1 MRGPGENPA
10 PRNAKDFPTE
20 MMMRIERFRA
30 LSYLPLLAVL
40 LLVLAS
46 FGTACAQN
54 PATLHGQITDPSGAI
69 IPGANVTLSG
79 VSKSMDKSAQS
90 DSGGNYT
97 FQGVMPGSY
106 TLGTS
111 VDGFTPF
118 TESGV
123 NIAPGQSKALNITLA
138 IATQDQ
144 QVTVTAEQ
152 STVDTNPE
160 DNANALVIKGKAL
173 DALSDD
179 PDQLSDELQALAGP
193 AAGPSGG
200 QIYIDGF
207 TGGQLPPKSSIREIR
222 VNQNPFSA
230 EYDRLGY
237 GRIEILT
244 KPGTDKLHGQVQ
256 ANGNTAAFNGT
267 NPILNTNLSENASTT
282 LAAPIAEPPYYSYF
296 LNGSVGGP
304 INKKASYNINFFAR
318 QNQGISSDSIVNTIV
333 PDSTNNYE
341 NADGSINTAGSSLH
355 QAFNNPSSRY
365 DMNARVD
372 LAVTENNTLTLSY
385 EYYRSASTNSGVGG
399 NDLISQATNNRNEE
413 NTFTASDTQVLS
425 KSLVNDTRF
434 RYRRIRNLQGAAS
447 SDPSVSV
454 QQGVATGGASD
465 QTVQDH
471 QNQYEFQDYATTSYG
486 NHAVHFG
493 TRLRATNDV
502 NLSLSGTNG
511 SYTFTSLGNYI
522 TALHNAALGLP
533 AIASQYSV
541 TVVNKPTAS
550 ATIFDAALYYQDDW
564 KVNQKLTFSYGL
576 RYEAQNRIHDKW
588 DFGPRLSLAYA
599 VGGGKTPPKTVI
611 RAGYGWF
618 FNRFNSG
625 GSFSSTSTP
634 YIITAIHQNNPF
646 ISTPNQEGFTAN
658 SPSFLLVNP
667 TDPNS
672 AAQKLP
678 TSDLTAKTTA
688 PTYYTVANHFH
699 AALDMQAAIGV
710 DHQFGK
716 NTTSNVTYLYSQGV
730 HQYLTNNVTAP
741 ILDLATY
748 TTTANPDVDTPQNNY
763 QFQSEGFYRQQQI
776 IATANSHIGKRFNLF
791 GYYSFSDV
799 KGDTDGATS
808 QPSDPQNIGLD
819 YGRTGYDTHHRGAIL
834 GNVAAPYG
842 ISVAP
847 FLSFNSGTPFNI
859 TTGEDT
865 SGNNQFNFRPTYAP
879 LTDANC
885 TANNSATLTPYGCLD
900 LGTVAG
906 HKLVPFGSG
915 IGPTTVALNGR
926 ISKVI
931 GIGPVVKGGNAGG
944 NGGGPRGGG
953 IGGRGLSGN
962 SAGPG
967 RLDQGTKRK
976 YNLTLSAFATNTLNH
991 TNLGTPN
998 GGLLNTEST
1007 GTPTVNPLFNKS
1019 QSLAGGFFGP
1029 SSAGNR
1035 SIFLSAVFNF

>member
-1 MRGPGENPA
+1 MIRS
-10 PRNAKDFPTE
+10 R
-20 MMMRIERFRA
+20 RFRFS
-30 LSYLPLLAVL
+30 LFLQLLFVL
-40 LLVLAS
+40 LCCFGAHAQSSAS
-46 FGTACAQN
+46 SG
-54 PATLHGQITDPSGAI
+54 ATLHGQVTDPSGAI
-69 IPGANVTLSG
+69 IPGANVTLSAPG
-79 VSKSMDKSAQS
+79 NTMKSQS

-97 FQGVMPGSY
+97 FHGVTPGSY
-106 TLGTS
+106 TITTT
-111 VDGFTPF
+111 VPGFTPF
-118 TESGV
+118 SESGV
-123 NIAPGQSKALNITLA
+123 TIAPGQSKSLNITLT

-144 QVTVTAEQ
+144 QVTITAEENQ
-152 STVDTNPE
+152 VDTNP
-160 DNANALVIKGKAL
+160 DSNANALVIKGKAL

-267 NPILNTNLSENASTT
+267 NPILNRNLTEDTSTAT
-282 LAAPIAEPPYYSYF
+282 STPIAEPPYYSYF

-304 INKKASYNINFFAR
+304 INKKASYNVNFFAR
-318 QNQGISSDSIVNTIV
+318 QNEGVSSNSIVNTIV
-333 PDSTNNYE
+333 PNPANNYE
-341 NADGSINTAGSSLH
+341 NADGSINTSGSSLH
-355 QAFNNPSSRY
+355 QAYSNPSSRF
-365 DMNARVD
+365 DLTTRVD
-372 LAVTENNTLTLSY
+372 LALSQSNTLTLSY
-385 EYYRSASTNSGVGG
+385 EYYRSAQTNSGVGE
-399 NDLISQATNNRNEE
+399 NSLISQATDSRNEE
-413 NTFTASDTQVLS
+413 NTFTFSDTQVLS

-434 RYRRIRNLQGAAS
+434 RYRRIRNLQDASS
-447 SDPSVSV
+447 SDPSVSA
-454 QQGVATGGASD
+454 QGALSTGGDSS

-471 QNQYEFQDYATTSYG
+471 QNQYELQDYATTSYG

-511 SYTFTSLGNYI
+511 SYTFTSLGQYI
-522 TALHNAALGLP
+522 SALHNAALGLP
-533 AIASQYSV
+533 ATASQYSV
-541 TVVNKPTAS
+541 TVVNNPTAS

-564 KVNQKLTFSYGL
+564 KINQKLTFGYGL
-576 RYEAQNRIHDKW
+576 RYEAQNRIRDKW
-588 DFGPRLSLAYA
+588 DFGPRFSVAYA
-599 VGGGKTPPKTVI
+599 VGRGKTPPKTVI

-618 FNRFNSG
+618 FNRFNGG
-625 GSFSSTSTP
+625 GSFSGTSTP
-634 YIITAIHQNNPF
+634 YLITAIHQNNPF
-646 ISTPNQEGFTAN
+646 ISTPNQESFVAN
-658 SPSFLLVNP
+658 NPSFLLVDP

-672 AAQKLP
+672 AAMKQP
-678 TSDLTAKTTA
+678 TSALTAKSSA
-688 PTYYTVANHFH
+688 PSYYTIDHHFH

-716 NTTSNVTYLYSQGV
+716 STTSNVTYLYSQGV

-748 TTTANPDVDTPQNNY
+748 TTTPNPDIDTPQNNY
-763 QFQSEGFYRQQQI
+763 QFQSEGFYRQNQL
-776 IATANSHIGKRFNLF
+776 IATANSRIGKRFNLF
-791 GYYSFSDV
+791 GYYSYNLV
-799 KGDTDGATS
+799 KGDTNGATS
-808 QPSDPQNIGLD
+808 TPSDPQNIGLD
-819 YGRTGYDTHHRGAIL
+819 YGRTGYDVHHRGAIL
-834 GNVAAPYG
+834 GSVSAPYG
-842 ISVAP
+842 ISIAP

-859 TTGEDT
+859 TTGDDT

-879 LTDANC
+879 LANADC
-885 TANNSATLTPYGCLD
+885 TTANGATLTPYGCLD
-900 LGTVAG
+900 LGTIAG

-915 IGPTTVALNGR
+915 IGPDTVALNGR
-926 ISKVI
+926 ISKVF
-931 GIGPVVKGGNAGG
+931 GIGPEVKGGNAGGG

-962 SAGPG
+962 SGGPG
-967 RLDQGTKRK
+967 RLDQSTPRK
-976 YNLTLSAFATNTLNH
+976 YNLTLSAFVTNTLNH

-998 GGLLNTEST
+998 GVLLNPQSASGINT
-1007 GTPTVNPLFNKS
+1007 LFNKS

-1035 SIFLSAVFNF
+1035 SIFLSASFNF